1 MPTKMIVRL
10 RERASARLRAA
21 REQRDNRHSTRLI
34 LLAALYQD
42 QLLDLENR
50 PSELVMTRLVPDIH
64 VFSAAEHVDA
74 RDKHAHD
81 DREMPR

>member
-1 MPTKMIVRL
+1 MPTKMIQRL
-10 RERASARLRAA
+10 RERASARLRSA

-50 PSELVMTRLVPDIH
+50 PVRPMTGLVPRL
-64 VFSAAEHVDA
+64 SG
-74 RDKHAHD
+74 
-81 DREMPR
+81 

>member
-1 MPTKMIVRL
+1 MPTEMIQRL

-42 QLLDLENR
+42 QVLDLENR
-50 PSELVMTRLVPDIH
+50 RSDSIGQK
-64 VFSAAEHVDA
+64 FSA
-74 RDKHAHD
+74 RLSL
-81 DREMPR
+81 R